1 MKIPN
6 YYEIRKK
13 VFDRLAW
20 FLSKNELHH
29 GIENVSGSVELIHEF
44 TEKYVGHG
52 YYASLHSHQVRSEII
67 ALGKLIQDF
76 HPRRILEIGTK
87 KGGTLFL
94 WSRSNIDASLIMSV
108 DLPGGLFG
116 GGYTTERRKLYKE
129 FIYDRP
135 DSIMH
140 LLQANSHDES
150 TYMKVQ
156 EILNNNFL
164 DFIFIDGDHTYEG
177 VKQDFLMYS
186 KLVKNGIIAFHDIAH
201 HSEDCG
207 VDQLWSELKLTYKT
221 QEFIET
227 NSNKGIGVVFL

>member
-1 MKIPN
+1 MEKAN
-6 YYEIRKK
+6 YYEIRKR

-29 GIENVSGSVELIHEF
+29 GIEIALDSVELIHNF

-67 ALGKLIQDF
+67 ALGKLIQDS

-94 WSRSNIDASLIMSV
+94 WSRSNIDESLIVSV
-108 DLPGGLFG
+108 DLPGGMFG
-116 GGYTTERRKLYKE
+116 GGYVVERERLYKE

-135 DSIMH
+135 NSNIY
-140 LLQANSHDES
+140 LLRANSHDES

-156 EILNNNFL
+156 EILDNNFL
-164 DFIFIDGDHTYEG
+164 DFVFIDGDHTYEG
-177 VKQDFLMYS
+177 VKQDFLMYV
-186 KLVKNGIIAFHDIAH
+186 KLVNNGIIALHDIAH

-207 VDQLWSELKLTYKT
+207 VDRFWSELKLTYKT

-227 NSNKGIGVVFL
+227 NSSKGIGVVFL